1 MALTAHLSCF
11 LVLLVAGLAQ
21 GIKDSLR
28 VQNPG
33 AGPLELKEVFT
44 LFQIQYNR
52 SYSNPAE
59 YARRLDIFA
68 RNLAQAQRLQEED
81 LGTAKFGVTAF
92 SDLTEEEFDQLYGNQ
107 RAAGRAPNVDRKV
120 GSDEWEESVP
130 STCDWRKAPGVISPV
145 KDQKTCLCCWAMAA
159 AGNIE
164 AQWGVKFRQPVEVS
178 VQGTAGRGGMC
189 ANGGRGPGDQSPTL
203 SLLAPELLDCGR
215 CGDGCRGGFVW
226 DAFVTVLNNSGL
238 ASEKDYPFQG
248 AVGTKCQARKHEKV
262 AWIQDFIML
271 SGNEQGIA
279 RYLATEGPITVT
291 INKKLL
297 QVRQGREWGEEHI
310 GDVAPD
316 SAPLSLP
323 LQQYQNGVIKA
334 TNTTCDPQYV
344 DHVVLLVG
352 FGKTKSVEGR
362 QAKDV
367 SGHSRRR
374 STPYWILKNSWGA
387 NWGEKGYFRLHRGS
401 NACGI
406 TKYPITARVDK
417 PAKKVSC
424 PP

>member
-1 MALTAHLSCF
+1 MALTVHLSCF

-81 LGTAKFGVTAF
+81 LGTAEFGVTAF

-107 RAAGRAPNVDRKV
+107 RAAGRAPNVDRMV

-130 STCDWRKAPGVISPV
+130 STCDWRKAPGVMSPV
-145 KDQKTCLCCWAMAA
+145 KHQKTCLCCWAMAA

-164 AQWGVKFRQPVEVS
+164 AQWGIKTRQSVEVS
-178 VQGTAGRGGMC
+178 VQ
-189 ANGGRGPGDQSPTL
+189 
-203 SLLAPELLDCGR
+203 ELLDCGR
-215 CGDGCRGGFVW
+215 CGDGCSGGFVW
-226 DAFVTVLNNSGL
+226 DAFITVLNNSGL
-238 ASEKDYPFQG
+238 ASEKDYPFRG
-248 AVGTKCQARKHEKV
+248 AVGAKCQAKKHKKV

-271 SGNEQGIA
+271 SDNEQRIA

-297 QVRQGREWGEEHI
+297 Q
-310 GDVAPD
+310 
-316 SAPLSLP
+316 
-323 LQQYQNGVIKA
+323 QYQNGVIKA
-334 TNTTCDPQYV
+334 TRTTCDPQHV

-352 FGKTKSVEGR
+352 FGKTKSAEGR

-367 SGHSRRR
+367 SGHSHRR

-406 TKYPITARVDK
+406 TKYPITARVGQ

>member
-1 MALTAHLSCF
+1 MALTVHLSCL
-11 LVLLVAGLAQ
+11 LVLSVAGLAQ

-33 AGPLELKEVFT
+33 PRPLELKEAFT

-68 RNLAQAQRLQEED
+68 QNLARAQRLQEED
-81 LGTAKFGVTAF
+81 LGTAEFGVTAF

-107 RAAGRAPNVDRKV
+107 RAAGRAPNMDRKV
-120 GSDEWEESVP
+120 GSDEREESVP
-130 STCDWRKAPGVISPV
+130 ATCDWRKANVISPV
-145 KDQKTCLCCWAMAA
+145 KNQKSCSCCWAMAA

-164 AQWGVKFRQPVEVS
+164 AQWGIKTGQPVEVS
-178 VQGTAGRGGMC
+178 VQ
-189 ANGGRGPGDQSPTL
+189 
-203 SLLAPELLDCGR
+203 ELLDCGR

-226 DAFVTVLNNSGL
+226 DAFITVLNNSGL
-238 ASEKDYPFQG
+238 ASEEDYPFQG
-248 AVGTKCQARKHEKV
+248 AVRHKCQAKKHQKV

-271 SGNEQGIA
+271 SDNEQRIA

-297 QVRQGREWGEEHI
+297 QVGWGRERGRI
-310 GDVAPD
+310 YGDVAPG
-316 SAPLSLP
+316 SASLP
-323 LQQYQNGVIKA
+323 LPLQGYTHGVIRA
-334 TNTTCDPQYV
+334 TETTCNPDYV

-352 FGKTKSVEGR
+352 FGKTKSPEGR
-362 QAKDV
+362 QAKDA
-367 SGHSRRR
+367 SSRPHRH
-374 STPYWILKNSWGA
+374 STPYWILKNSWGPA
-387 NWGEKGYFRLHRGS
+387 WGEKGYFRLHRGS

-406 TKYPITARVDK
+406 TKYPITARVAL
-417 PAKKVSC
+417 PAKKPHQVSC

>member
-1 MALTAHLSCF
+1 MARTVHLSCF

-21 GIKDSLR
+21 GIEDSLR

-59 YARRLDIFA
+59 YAHRLDIFA
-68 RNLAQAQRLQEED
+68 RNLAHAQRLQEED
-81 LGTAKFGVTAF
+81 LGTAEFGVTAF

-107 RAAGRAPNVDRKV
+107 RAAGRAPNVDREV
-120 GSDEWEESVP
+120 GSDEWQESVP
-130 STCDWRKAPGVISPV
+130 STCDWRKAPGVMSPV
-145 KDQKTCLCCWAMAA
+145 KDQKTCSCCWAMAA

-164 AQWGVKFRQPVEVS
+164 AQWGIKTRQSVEVS

-215 CGDGCRGGFVW
+215 CGDGCSGGFVW
-226 DAFVTVLNNSGL
+226 DAFITVLNNSGL

-248 AVGTKCQARKHEKV
+248 AVRAKCQAKKHKKV

-271 SGNEQGIA
+271 SDNEQRIA
-279 RYLATEGPITVT
+279 WYLATEGPITVT

-297 QVRQGREWGEEHI
+297 Q
-310 GDVAPD
+310 
-316 SAPLSLP
+316 
-323 LQQYQNGVIKA
+323 QYQNGVIKA
-334 TNTTCDPQYV
+334 TQTTCDPQNV

-362 QAKDV
+362 QAKGV
-367 SGHSRRR
+367 PGHSRRR

>member
-1 MALTAHLSCF
+1 MALTVHLSCF
-11 LVLLVAGLAQ
+11 QVLLVAGLAQ

-68 RNLAQAQRLQEED
+68 RNLAQAQQLQEED
-81 LGTAKFGVTAF
+81 LGTAEFGVTAF

-130 STCDWRKAPGVISPV
+130 STCDWRKAPGVMSPV
-145 KDQKTCLCCWAMAA
+145 KDQKTCSCCWAMAA

-164 AQWGVKFRQPVEVS
+164 AQWGIKTRQSVEVS
-178 VQGTAGRGGMC
+178 VQ
-189 ANGGRGPGDQSPTL
+189 
-203 SLLAPELLDCGR
+203 ELLDCGR
-215 CGDGCRGGFVW
+215 CGDGCSGGFIW
-226 DAFVTVLNNSGL
+226 DAFITVLNNSGL

-248 AVGTKCQARKHEKV
+248 AVRAKCQAKKHKKV

-271 SGNEQGIA
+271 SDNEQRIA
-279 RYLATEGPITVT
+279 QYLATEGPITVT

-316 SAPLSLP
+316 SAPLPLP
-323 LQQYQNGVIKA
+323 LQQYKNGVIKA
-334 TNTTCDPQYV
+334 TRTTCDPQNV

-367 SGHSRRR
+367 SGHSHRR

-406 TKYPITARVDK
+406 TKYPITARVGQ

>member
-68 RNLAQAQRLQEED
+68 RNLARAQRLQEED
-81 LGTAKFGVTAF
+81 LGTAEFGVTAF

-145 KDQKTCLCCWAMAA
+145 KYQKTCLCCWAMAA

-164 AQWGVKFRQPVEVS
+164 AQWGVKFKRSVEVS
-178 VQGTAGRGGMC
+178 VQ
-189 ANGGRGPGDQSPTL
+189 
-203 SLLAPELLDCGR
+203 ELLDCGR
-215 CGDGCRGGFVW
+215 CGDGCGGGFVW
-226 DAFVTVLNNSGL
+226 DAFITVLNNSGL

-248 AVGTKCQARKHEKV
+248 AVGTKCQARKHKKV

-297 QVRQGREWGEEHI
+297 Q
-310 GDVAPD
+310 
-316 SAPLSLP
+316 
-323 LQQYQNGVIKA
+323 QYQNGVIKA
-334 TNTTCDPQYV
+334 TDTTCDPRYV

-367 SGHSRRR
+367 SGHSHRR

-406 TKYPITARVDK
+406 TKYPITARVDL

>member
-68 RNLAQAQRLQEED
+68 RNLARAQRLQEED
-81 LGTAKFGVTAF
+81 LGTAEFGVTAF

-145 KDQKTCLCCWAMAA
+145 KYQKTCLCCWAMAA

-164 AQWGVKFRQPVEVS
+164 AQWGVKFKRSVEVS
-178 VQGTAGRGGMC
+178 VQ
-189 ANGGRGPGDQSPTL
+189 
-203 SLLAPELLDCGR
+203 ELLDCGR
-215 CGDGCRGGFVW
+215 CGDGCGGGFVW
-226 DAFVTVLNNSGL
+226 DAFITVLNNSGL

-248 AVGTKCQARKHEKV
+248 AVGTKCQARKHKKV

-297 QVRQGREWGEEHI
+297 Q
-310 GDVAPD
+310 
-316 SAPLSLP
+316 
-323 LQQYQNGVIKA
+323 QYQNGVIKA
-334 TNTTCDPQYV
+334 TDTTCDPRYV

-367 SGHSRRR
+367 SGHSHRR

-387 NWGEKGYFRLHRGS
+387 NWGEKVSVILGQDRAGLSPPSGPALMSSDFLGLFPAAPREQCLWYHQVPDYCPSGS
-401 NACGI
+401 
-406 TKYPITARVDK
+406 T
-417 PAKKVSC
+417 S
-424 PP
+424 

>member
-1 MALTAHLSCF
+1 MALTVHLSCF
-11 LVLLVAGLAQ
+11 QVLLVAGLAQ

-68 RNLAQAQRLQEED
+68 RNLAQAQQLQEED
-81 LGTAKFGVTAF
+81 LGTAEFGVTAF

-130 STCDWRKAPGVISPV
+130 STC
-145 KDQKTCLCCWAMAA
+145 
-159 AGNIE
+159 NIE
-164 AQWGVKFRQPVEVS
+164 AQWGIKTRQSVEVS
-178 VQGTAGRGGMC
+178 VQ
-189 ANGGRGPGDQSPTL
+189 
-203 SLLAPELLDCGR
+203 ELLDCGR
-215 CGDGCRGGFVW
+215 CGDGCSGGFIW
-226 DAFVTVLNNSGL
+226 DAFITVLNNSGL

-248 AVGTKCQARKHEKV
+248 AVRAKCQAKKHKKV

-271 SGNEQGIA
+271 SDNEQRIA
-279 RYLATEGPITVT
+279 QYLATEGPITVT

-297 QVRQGREWGEEHI
+297 Q
-310 GDVAPD
+310 
-316 SAPLSLP
+316 
-323 LQQYQNGVIKA
+323 QYKNGVIKA
-334 TNTTCDPQYV
+334 TRTTCDPQNV

-367 SGHSRRR
+367 SGHSHRR

-406 TKYPITARVDK
+406 TKYPITARVGQ

>member
-1 MALTAHLSCF
+1 MALTVHLSCF
-11 LVLLVAGLAQ
+11 QVLLVAGLAQ

-68 RNLAQAQRLQEED
+68 RNLAQAQQLQEED
-81 LGTAKFGVTAF
+81 LGTAEFGVTAF

-130 STCDWRKAPGVISPV
+130 STCDWRKAPGVMSPV
-145 KDQKTCLCCWAMAA
+145 KDQKTCSCCWAMAA

-164 AQWGVKFRQPVEVS
+164 AQWGIKTRQSVEVS
-178 VQGTAGRGGMC
+178 VQ
-189 ANGGRGPGDQSPTL
+189 
-203 SLLAPELLDCGR
+203 ELLDCGR
-215 CGDGCRGGFVW
+215 CGDGCSGGFIW
-226 DAFVTVLNNSGL
+226 DAFITVLNN
-238 ASEKDYPFQG
+238 
-248 AVGTKCQARKHEKV
+248 R
-262 AWIQDFIML
+262 
-271 SGNEQGIA
+271 IA
-279 RYLATEGPITVT
+279 QYLATEGPITVT

-297 QVRQGREWGEEHI
+297 Q
-310 GDVAPD
+310 
-316 SAPLSLP
+316 
-323 LQQYQNGVIKA
+323 QYKNGVIKA
-334 TNTTCDPQYV
+334 TRTTCDPQNV

-367 SGHSRRR
+367 SGHSHRR

-406 TKYPITARVDK
+406 TKYPITARVGQ